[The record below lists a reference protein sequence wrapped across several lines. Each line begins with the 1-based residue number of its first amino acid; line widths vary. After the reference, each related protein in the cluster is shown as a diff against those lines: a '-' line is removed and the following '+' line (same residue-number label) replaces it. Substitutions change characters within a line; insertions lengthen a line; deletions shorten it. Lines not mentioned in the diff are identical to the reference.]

1 MILQLFAWGLGFL
14 WIILTIAITVWWRSK
29 WVYLYFGGAN
39 SVFNSWLSTLVG
51 SGILSLVVI
60 GILSIPADWLI
71 RHNLTFLPDVL
82 AAYFAYRYFS
92 KKGDSPEDTAETEP
106 EKDTPERLAALAA
119 AGETKTIREE
129 GRIPDEEEAQE
140 KDDDDLFKEDEEYA
154 EPVTEKKKA
163 PEVHTFCTGCGNPM
177 GEGDMFCA
185 HCGKKR

>member
-51 SGILSLVVI
+51 SGILSIIVI
-60 GILSIPADWLI
+60 GILSIPAEWLI

-92 KKGDSPEDTAETEP
+92 KKGDNPEETAETEP
-106 EKDTPERLAALAA
+106 EKAPSESPAALAA
-119 AGETKTIREE
+119 STGTETVREN
-129 GRIPDEEEAQE
+129 EELE
-140 KDDDDLFKEDEEYA
+140 DDDDIWDDDDEYP
-154 EPVTEKKKA
+154 EPLTEKKNTA
-163 PEVHTFCTGCGNPM
+163 EAHAFCTGCGSPL
-177 GEGDMFCA
+177 GEGDIFCA
-185 HCGKKR
+185 HCGKKREAIKLEK